1 MPIPTLTSGH
11 VLVCGQLNRA
21 PQLAE
26 YSIQSYRA
34 VDWPASQN

>member
-11 VLVCGQLNRA
+11 VLVCGRLRAQQL
-21 PQLAE
+21 PE

-34 VDWPASQN
+34 VDWPASQM